1 MWTHTDTP
9 YISPQVWIAPRQSP
23 PNLSGALVHQNNP
36 PLDLEVRQF
45 ANIKDG
51 IEQLM
56 EPLLLGLDILQS
68 LVSCGV

>member
-1 MWTHTDTP
+1 MDTP
-9 YISPQVWIAPRQSP
+9 YILLQVWIAPRQSP

-36 PLDLEVRQF
+36 PLDFKVRQF